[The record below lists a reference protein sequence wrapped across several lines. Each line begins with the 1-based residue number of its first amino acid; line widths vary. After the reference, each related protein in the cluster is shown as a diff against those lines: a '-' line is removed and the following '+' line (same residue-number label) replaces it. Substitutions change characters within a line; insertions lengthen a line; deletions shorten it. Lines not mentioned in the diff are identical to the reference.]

1 MTAPASAR
9 PDSSRALTTLLLG
22 LIALG
27 VGLLAISHQ
36 SYWIDE
42 ASTVHKAMMPT
53 VAGWWERL
61 RAEATSN
68 LQLPLYLLYS
78 WGWDKLIGHDEWVMR
93 AANVTWFVVGVLALS
108 WTGRGGP

>member
-61 RAEATSN
+61 RGNPVERLISLAEGIDVRVFP
-68 LQLPLYLLYS
+68 Q
-78 WGWDKLIGHDEWVMR
+78 R
-93 AANVTWFVVGVLALS
+93 
-108 WTGRGGP
+108 TGA